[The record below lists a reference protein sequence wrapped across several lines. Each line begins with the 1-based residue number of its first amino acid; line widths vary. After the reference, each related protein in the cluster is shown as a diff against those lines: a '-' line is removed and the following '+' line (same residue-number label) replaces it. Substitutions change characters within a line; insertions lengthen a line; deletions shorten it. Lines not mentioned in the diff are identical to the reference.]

1 MSIYH
6 EWKKKKGVKLFAM
19 FVLSKLREYEEVEL
33 QKRFLLGDYDYNEI
47 LIRESSKPIYKHKL
61 TFDLVANKKQSEI
74 LLFSCNNSNER
85 NVNLIYLTLLKFNG
99 LIKYMNFQDLL
110 NDDIRKISC
119 FIKHKYMSKGQYLFR
134 QYDRSD
140 AMYGVITGKVGIRLV
155 SPIDYTK
162 KFHSSITKGDFDNED
177 SLQNIPEEYFMS
189 DLEEENED
197 SDDDEYKV
205 EIEEED
211 SIDEKNH
218 ILKDHISKRLEI
230 KDKDTNENR
239 NEIINKMKK
248 EDEQILKTISE
259 ISKEINLTSPNT
271 EKSSH
276 KKGHR
281 GRLST
286 EDYLDSIIDFAITV
300 EEKKKSRRSINNEIL
315 QLLKNKNRNK
325 IKNKLKDSNLK
336 LNIKKE
342 YKIIKAIQKH
352 QTPDNILSNEEL
364 SKFILDF
371 EIERAQLSEGMCF
384 GEWGI
389 LYNIPRTTSIYCNTD
404 TNLFYLNKK
413 YFDRILSKKFTE
425 SDMKKIKFILA
436 RIPAL
441 KKDYKMGK
449 MLTKILP
456 LFCER
461 GDIIYTPFD
470 KAEIIYIVYK
480 GECAFYKPIGNIKEK
495 ENIHIEKMQM
505 ISRLDPG
512 GMGGLESCIKGM
524 KYKFFLV
531 VTSPMT
537 IIYKVEVNFMLQMYK
552 TFREDILP
560 LYHEQKN
567 LFDNLIR
574 NFEETT
580 KNNSLKN
587 VILKEKQKK
596 LNEELHKEI
605 LRPASSTFKS
615 YQISVNLKNIKNKLN
630 QKRPLHKKSLMTL
643 DYSSNLPIIIHP
655 SNYKTISNESIK
667 EYNNFDNFFI
677 TSNSK
682 QSSSFNLRTKQLRS
696 SIKTKIFSNE
706 VNLESQNDENNKNSK
721 ILEIENQ
728 YNKRLKQ
735 ISNNNLI
742 SRNKKNKSIENS
754 IVKEISSFYSNY
766 SDKSGVKYFK
776 SGKYDLPFL
785 VFN

>member
-1 MSIYH
+1 
-6 EWKKKKGVKLFAM
+6 
-19 FVLSKLREYEEVEL
+19 
-33 QKRFLLGDYDYNEI
+33 
-47 LIRESSKPIYKHKL
+47 
-61 TFDLVANKKQSEI
+61 
-74 LLFSCNNSNER
+74 
-85 NVNLIYLTLLKFNG
+85 
-99 LIKYMNFQDLL
+99 
-110 NDDIRKISC
+110 
-119 FIKHKYMSKGQYLFR
+119 
-134 QYDRSD
+134 
-140 AMYGVITGKVGIRLV
+140 
-155 SPIDYTK
+155 
-162 KFHSSITKGDFDNED
+162 
-177 SLQNIPEEYFMS
+177 
-189 DLEEENED
+189 
-197 SDDDEYKV
+197 
-205 EIEEED
+205 
-211 SIDEKNH
+211 
-218 ILKDHISKRLEI
+218 
-230 KDKDTNENR
+230 
-239 NEIINKMKK
+239 
-248 EDEQILKTISE
+248 
-259 ISKEINLTSPNT
+259 
-271 EKSSH
+271 
-276 KKGHR
+276 
-281 GRLST
+281 
-286 EDYLDSIIDFAITV
+286 
-300 EEKKKSRRSINNEIL
+300 
-315 QLLKNKNRNK
+315 
-325 IKNKLKDSNLK
+325 
-336 LNIKKE
+336 
-342 YKIIKAIQKH
+342 
-352 QTPDNILSNEEL
+352 
-364 SKFILDF
+364 
-371 EIERAQLSEGMCF
+371 MCF

-495 ENIHIEKMQM
+495 ENIHIEKMRM

>member
-1 MSIYH
+1 MSNNH

-19 FVLSKLREYEEVEL
+19 FFLSKLREYEEVEL
-33 QKRFLLGDYDYNEI
+33 QKKFLLGDYDYNEV

-61 TFDLVANKKQSEI
+61 TFESLVNRKQSEI
-74 LLFSCNNSNER
+74 MLFSCNNSNER

-134 QYDRSD
+134 QFDRSD

-155 SPIDYTK
+155 SPIEYTK
-162 KFHSSITKGDFDNED
+162 KFHSLISKGDFDNEE

-197 SDDDEYKV
+197 SDEDEYSI
-205 EIEEED
+205 EIEEDD
-211 SIDEKNH
+211 SIDEKSH
-218 ILKDHISKRLEI
+218 ILKDQISKRLEI
-230 KDKDTNENR
+230 NDKDNGDNKNEL
-239 NEIINKMKK
+239 IKKMKK

-259 ISKEINLTSPNT
+259 ISKEVDLTNNNT
-271 EKSSH
+271 DNSSH
-276 KKGHR
+276 RKINK

-286 EDYLDSIIDFAITV
+286 EDYLDSIIDFALTI

-315 QLLKNKNRNK
+315 QLLRKKSRNK
-325 IKNKLKDSNLK
+325 IKHELKDSNIK
-336 LNIKKE
+336 INIKKE
-342 YKIIKAIQKH
+342 IKKVKAIKNH
-352 QTPDNILSNEEL
+352 QTPDNNMSNEEL

-404 TNLFYLNKK
+404 THLFYLNKK
-413 YFDRILSKKFTE
+413 YFDKILSKKFTE

-480 GECAFYKPIGNIKEK
+480 GECAFYKPIGNMKEK
-495 ENIHIEKMQM
+495 ESINIEKMQM
-505 ISRLDPG
+505 ISRLNPG
-512 GMGGLESCIKGM
+512 GIGGLESCIKGM
-524 KYKFFLV
+524 KYQFCLV

-560 LYHEQKN
+560 LYNEQKK

-574 NFEETT
+574 NYEETT
-580 KNNSLKN
+580 QKNSLKN
-587 VILKEKQKK
+587 VIFKEKQKK

-605 LRPASSTFKS
+605 LRPASSTLKS
-615 YQISVNLKNIKNKLN
+615 YQICVNLKNINHKLN
-630 QKRPLHKKSLMTL
+630 QKRALKKKSLMSL
-643 DYSSNLPIIIHP
+643 DYSSNLPIITHP
-655 SNYKTISNESIK
+655 NNYKTISNESIK
-667 EYNNFDNFFI
+667 EYNNMDNFFL
-677 TSNSK
+677 TSNPR
-682 QSSSFNLRTKQLRS
+682 QSSFNIRANKFRT
-696 SIKTKIFSNE
+696 SIKTKIFKNE
-706 VNLESQNDENNKNSK
+706 VNIESQNNENNKNSK
-721 ILEIENQ
+721 TLEIENQ
-728 YNKRLKQ
+728 YNQRLKKFN
-735 ISNNNLI
+735 NNNLI
-742 SRNKKNKSIENS
+742 SRNKSNKSIENS
-754 IVKEISSFYSNY
+754 ILKEISSFYSNY
-766 SDKSGVKYFK
+766 SDKPGVKYFK